1 MDQMCSHSGQ
11 PLANSF
17 IAVILH
23 FASFFSPKAGAQCWY
38 KCITLYVL
46 NEKIKWGIETF
57 SFSFYSWMK
66 YSLPIKRGSIISSC
80 ILPLCGLLV
89 SISVRGVLVLGQCR

>member
-1 MDQMCSHSGQ
+1 MDQLCSHSGQ

-23 FASFFSPKAGAQCWY
+23 FASFFFPKS
-38 KCITLYVL
+38 
-46 NEKIKWGIETF
+46 WGTMLVQAYNIICPELENKMGDRTF

-89 SISVRGVLVLGQCR
+89 SISVRGVLVLG

>member
-1 MDQMCSHSGQ
+1 MDQLCSHSGQ

-23 FASFFSPKAGAQCWY
+23 FASKS
-38 KCITLYVL
+38 
-46 NEKIKWGIETF
+46 WGTMLVRVYNIICPELENKMGDRTF